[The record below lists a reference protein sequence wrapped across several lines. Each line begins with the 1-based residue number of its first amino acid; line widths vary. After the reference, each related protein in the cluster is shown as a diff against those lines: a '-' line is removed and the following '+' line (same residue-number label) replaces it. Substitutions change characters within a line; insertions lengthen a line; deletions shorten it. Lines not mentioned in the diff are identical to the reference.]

1 MEILNIVKLTGAK
14 VDLENTSLN
23 DTEKRK
29 SLVLKTPTI
38 TLPFLETSQGNI
50 SESKAIE
57 FYLCSKYKPELLG
70 GNTFQKAKINQ
81 WIEFGC
87 CELNR
92 CNKSII
98 YPIFGWN
105 DFCKE
110 SFNRDNQKIKDYLKI
125 IENEL
130 SKNKYI
136 AGENLTLADVVLFRY
151 LRYLL
156 MLSIPQGLRQSQ
168 YKNLEKWFE
177 NLMNTPE
184 AVEAYGRTILC
195 KTPLKQFNGKIER
208 PNLREEKKEK
218 VDKFEKEEKEE
229 KNEDKEKEEKEEN
242 GEEKGG
248 KKGKKK
254 KKDKAQQ
261 KQQKSQ
267 KEKEEEK
274 TDKNQGKQ
282 LVKEI
287 VKKEY
292 VPSMLELPRF
302 NVKEKENN
310 PLDALPPSK
319 FDLEKFKKEFI
330 NNSNKKSAMKK
341 FWKEFDPEG
350 YSLWYIEYNNEP
362 SEFITL
368 FRTVIVK
375 GDILIQLKYFKKYC
389 FGVLGVYGQD
399 GDYKICGCLMW
410 RGQEIPDEI
419 KEINCYNKLTLRKL
433 DKTKDRKDEQL
444 VHDFWTKVKENEK
457 VFKRQAIDTRY
468 FY

>member
-1 MEILNIVKLTGAK
+1 MEILQIVKLTGAK
-14 VDLENTSLN
+14 VDLENTSLG
-23 DTEKRK
+23 DTEKRN

-38 TLPFLETSQGNI
+38 TLPFLETNQGNI

-57 FYLCSKYKPELLG
+57 YYLCSKFKPELLG
-70 GNTFQKAKINQ
+70 GNVFEKAKINQ

-110 SFNRDNQKIKDYLKI
+110 SFNRDNQKLKDYLKI

-130 SKNKYI
+130 SKKKYI

-151 LRYLL
+151 LRYL
-156 MLSIPQGLRQSQ
+156 MMFSIPQGLRQSQ

-184 AVEAYGRTILC
+184 AVSAYGRTVLC

-208 PNLREEKKEK
+208 PNLNAEKKEK
-218 VDKFEKEEKEE
+218 KEKEEKEE
-229 KNEDKEKEEKEEN
+229 KNEDMEKEEKEEN
-242 GEEKGG
+242 GDEKGG
-248 KKGKKK
+248 KKGKNKK
-254 KKDKAQQ
+254 KEQ
-261 KQQKSQ
+261 KQQQQKSH
-267 KEKEEEK
+267 KENEEEK
-274 TDKNQGKQ
+274 TEKNQGKQ
-282 LVKEI
+282 LVKE
-287 VKKEY
+287 VEKKEY

-319 FDLEKFKKEFI
+319 FDLEKFKKDFL

-350 YSLWYIEYNNEP
+350 YSIWYIEYKNEP

-389 FGVLGVYGQD
+389 FGVFGVYGQD

-410 RGQEIPDEI
+410 RGKEIPDEI
-419 KEINCYNKLTLRKL
+419 KEINCYDKLILRKL

-457 VFKRQAIDTRY
+457 VLKRQAIDTRY